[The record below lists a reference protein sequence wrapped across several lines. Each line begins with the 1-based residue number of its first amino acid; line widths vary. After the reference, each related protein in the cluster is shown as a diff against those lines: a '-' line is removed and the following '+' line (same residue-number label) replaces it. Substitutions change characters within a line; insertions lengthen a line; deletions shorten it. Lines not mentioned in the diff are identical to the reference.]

1 VEIWRNKGIWYGTRG
16 MGWAYFE
23 GWLLDV
29 YNYENNEYSL
39 VLAILGINKW
49 TN

>member
-1 VEIWRNKGIWYGTRG
+1 MKQGVVE
-16 MGWAYFE
+16 WAYFE

-39 VLAILGINKW
+39 VLAVLGTNKW
-49 TN
+49 TNQKARMGSY